1 MQPLQRNNSCSKLF
15 DIESSFKE
23 KSFKEQLEKEE
34 KKTQIIQTAYWSL
47 RSDYQNVCRALKAAK
62 KANAAEPKDEW
73 MERLKEKEK
82 DWSQKSMAK
91 NAELAN
97 LRQKN
102 AEMCLE
108 MKAMR
113 KNNQQ
118 SITALKQKNKEVN
131 KKNNTLEMYIKNLKM
146 SIKKVE
152 RENKRLAQSRSMK
165 KDILSELYLSSGR
178 IKHFMVAIQDYG
190 IQIQTLRKRQLN
202 LTASV
207 GRESEEEVMSQ
218 MNELYCDVVK
228 AEECYNGIYQS
239 LDAMKNESET
249 KELEVMTKDKEYIDL
264 LEKEKFVQSS
274 HLEEYVKKNQTLQL
288 DLTDREMKLRQ
299 AQNELNHF
307 KQRIAKL
314 EAQSN
319 GMMQQQQQQQRRGG
333 HMNPMMAQPMVNGHG
348 FTQQMNMN
356 CNVNMFSG
364 PPPQFMNPMAMPMA
378 TPYAVYP
385 QYAQ

>member
-249 KELEVMTKDKEYIDL
+249 KELEVMTKNKEYIAL

-274 HLEEYVKKNQTLQL
+274 HLEEYVKENQKLQL
-288 DLTDREMKLRQ
+288 DLRDREMKLRQ
-299 AQNELNHF
+299 TQSKFNRIKQRLNRLQNENDNLCDQLN
-307 KQRIAKL
+307 QM
-314 EAQSN
+314 EVGSPN
-319 GMMQQQQQQQRRGG
+319 GHQMMDQAMGPPQGGHPHHQQGGQQQWMQHGG
-333 HMNPMMAQPMVNGHG
+333 QFVHNPYFNGICAQ
-348 FTQQMNMN
+348 
-356 CNVNMFSG
+356 
-364 PPPQFMNPMAMPMA
+364 
-378 TPYAVYP
+378 
-385 QYAQ
+385 